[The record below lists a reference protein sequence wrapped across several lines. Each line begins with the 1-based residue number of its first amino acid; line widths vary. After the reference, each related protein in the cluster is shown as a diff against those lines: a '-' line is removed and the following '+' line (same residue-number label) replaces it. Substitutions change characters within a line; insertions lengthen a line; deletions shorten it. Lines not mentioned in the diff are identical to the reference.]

1 MSSCTCTN
9 TVQGILKLIKK
20 GENALFRFMEIIA
33 DEHEGG
39 LTTPAPEPPSHTL
52 PRPTPLSM
60 YNGNV
65 AVVIF
70 FGNVYFHITQKETK
84 SNDILEC
91 TIAAIL
97 LKEYFLIVY
106 QTQLK
111 KQCYVITILFL
122 VIAFSKYNFQ
132 IAWLSSSH
140 KHLAN

>member
-1 MSSCTCTN
+1 
-9 TVQGILKLIKK
+9 
-20 GENALFRFMEIIA
+20 MEIIA
-33 DEHEGG
+33 DENEGG

-91 TIAAIL
+91 INVAIL
-97 LKEYFLIVY
+97 LKEFTPVVH
-106 QTQLK
+106 QTQFK
-111 KQCYVITILFL
+111 GNVM
-122 VIAFSKYNFQ
+122 S
-132 IAWLSSSH
+132 
-140 KHLAN
+140 

>member
-1 MSSCTCTN
+1 
-9 TVQGILKLIKK
+9 
-20 GENALFRFMEIIA
+20 MEIIA

-65 AVVIF
+65 AAVIF

-91 TIAAIL
+91 INVAIL
-97 LKEYFLIVY
+97 LKEFTPVVH

-111 KQCYVITILFL
+111 KQCNVIAILFF
-122 VIAFSKYNFQ
+122 VISFSKYNFQ

>member
-20 GENALFRFMEIIA
+20 GENAHFRFMEIIA

-91 TIAAIL
+91 MYVAIL
-97 LKEYFLIVY
+97 LKEFTPVVH
-106 QTQLK
+106 QTQFK
-111 KQCYVITILFL
+111 GNVM
-122 VIAFSKYNFQ
+122 S
-132 IAWLSSSH
+132 
-140 KHLAN
+140 